1 MDESGFGASNQDGG
15 TDGGGDDWD
24 GGSAVFG
31 GLENGCV
38 GLCFGRGAVPF
49 DFGRRTARGENGRMI
64 YYNQRNYGSMAYPA
78 PGYESATVK
87 TSGCGPVCMS
97 MVIENLGAGS
107 FPPEKSVALALS
119 SGARVSGGT
128 DMTMLL
134 KAVAK
139 KYPITWSETVGF
151 EAALSALRYE
161 KAVVICNTT
170 GDHGTYKGLFSDGGH
185 YVVAAAAGE
194 VYLTI
199 LDPYLYPGKFDTAA
213 RRGRA
218 VVNGNLVYCTPA
230 NLKADCKRYFIVKK
244 KQIATTK
251 GDELEMTKEELMTL
265 SGTGDRPSDWA
276 KEATEYVKA
285 QGIFTGDGAGN
296 YGWQQPIS
304 REAVAQIIYNLL
316 KKGE

>member
-1 MDESGFGASNQDGG
+1 
-15 TDGGGDDWD
+15 
-24 GGSAVFG
+24 
-31 GLENGCV
+31 
-38 GLCFGRGAVPF
+38 
-49 DFGRRTARGENGRMI
+49 MI

-87 TSGCGPVCMS
+87 TSGCGPICMS

-128 DMTMLL
+128 DMEKLA
-134 KAVAK
+134 KAVCEK
-139 KYPITWSETVGF
+139 FPVKYSTTTSGDAAFSE
-151 EAALSALRYE
+151 LRYN
-161 KAVVICNTT
+161 KAIVICNVK
-170 GDHGTYKGLFSDGGH
+170 GDVGSYKGLFSDSGH
-185 YVVAAAAGE
+185 YVVAAGIGE
-194 VYLTI
+194 VYVTV

-230 NLKADCKRYFIVKK
+230 NLALDTKKYYIFEK